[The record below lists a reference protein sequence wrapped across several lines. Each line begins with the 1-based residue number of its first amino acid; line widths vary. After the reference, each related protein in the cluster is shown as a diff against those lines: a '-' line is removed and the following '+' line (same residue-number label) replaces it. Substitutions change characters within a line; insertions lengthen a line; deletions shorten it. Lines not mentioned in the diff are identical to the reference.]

1 MKTKKIKTFIAVVI
15 TSICCL
21 IGTFDAK
28 AQVPSSYT
36 EGHFYND
43 HSNGKV
49 YWFALGKLR
58 HVQSGETLNGL
69 FADATKPEHMF
80 HSNSLGAGAPYG
92 NPLTADNGLIHDN
105 STGKIYFR
113 RQNFIHYISSEQM
126 FNQYHF
132 SWAAITNVSNV
143 NAYTKCQDM
152 PYSFSMNSDC
162 AW

>member
-1 MKTKKIKTFIAVVI
+1 MKTKRSKIFIAMAI
-15 TSICCL
+15 SFFCCL
-21 IGTFDAK
+21 VGPFSAK

-49 YWFALGKLR
+49 YWFALGRLR

-69 FADATKPEHMF
+69 FTDATKPEHMF

-92 NPLTADNGLIHDN
+92 SPLTADNGLIHDN

-113 RQNFIHYISSEQM
+113 RQNFIHYIPSEQL

-143 NAYTKCQDM
+143 NAYTRCQDM
-152 PYSFSMNSDC
+152 PNIASVIINC
-162 AW
+162 NW